1 VTATRIDGTAAARQL
16 HDNLVGDVKAL
27 REQALVPGLATVL
40 VGDDYASQAYERRLQ
55 QLAEGVGCHYVS
67 ARLGNEAEQADL
79 LAVVGGLNADPRIS
93 GILVLR
99 PLQPHHCE
107 EDIFRMLDPGKD
119 IEAVHPLNAGLLEL
133 GRPRFVPSTPA
144 SCFYLLDHHLRL
156 SGLDAEAFYARSCV
170 VVLGRSNNVGKP
182 SSLLGMQRG
191 ATVVS
196 CDVNTSKAGRL
207 REFTRQADVL
217 VVAVG
222 VPGLI
227 QPADVKNGAVVI
239 DVGINAVA
247 GPDGRTRLVGDV
259 DPSVAGVAGALSP
272 VPGGVGPITDVWL
285 LHNTVLAA
293 TLRAGAER
301 DDPTLSGRP
310 AWAAS
315 PYHSSELA

>member
-1 VTATRIDGTAAARQL
+1 MTAVLIDGNAAARDL
-16 HDNLVGDVKAL
+16 NDELVREVKLLAERSL
-27 REQALVPGLATVL
+27 TPGLATVL
-40 VGDDYASQAYERRLQ
+40 VGSNYASLAYERRLQ

-67 ARLGNEAEQADL
+67 ARLEAGAEQADL

-99 PLQPHHCE
+99 PLQPHHSE

-156 SGLDAEAFYARSCV
+156 AGIDAASFYAASCM

-182 SSLLGMQRG
+182 ASLLGMQRG

-196 CDVNTSKAGRL
+196 CDINTSKAGRL

-222 VPGLI
+222 SPGLI
-227 QPADVKNGAVVI
+227 TVEDVREGAIVI
-239 DVGINAVA
+239 DVGINPVVGA
-247 GPDGRTRLVGDV
+247 DGRTRLVGDV
-259 DPSVAGVAGALSP
+259 APAVAERAGALSP

-285 LHNTVLAA
+285 LRNTVLAA

-301 DDPTLSGRP
+301 GDPTL
-310 AWAAS
+310 AAS
-315 PYHSSELA
+315 SQWSAPSW

>member
-1 VTATRIDGTAAARQL
+1 MSAILIDGAAAAREL
-16 HDNLVGDVKAL
+16 HVALEREVKAL
-27 REQALVPGLATVL
+27 RDSHVAPGLATVL
-40 VGDDYASQAYERRLQ
+40 VGDDYASLAYERRVRM
-55 QLAEGVGCHYVS
+55 LAESVGCYYVS
-67 ARLGNEAEQADL
+67 ARLDVDAEQADL

-99 PLQPHHCE
+99 PLQPHHSE
-107 EDIFRMLDPGKD
+107 AEIFQTLDPAKD

-133 GRPRFVPSTPA
+133 GRPRFIPSTPA
-144 SCFYLLDHHLRL
+144 SCFYLLDQHLERT
-156 SGLDAEAFYARSCV
+156 GADASAFYARSCI

-182 SSLLGMQRG
+182 ASLLGMQRG

-196 CDVNTSKAGRL
+196 CDVNTSRAGRL

-227 QPADVKNGAVVI
+227 GPDDVKQGAVVI
-239 DVGINAVA
+239 DVGINPVSGA
-247 GPDGRTRLVGDV
+247 DGRTRMVGDV
-259 DPSVAGVAGALSP
+259 QPDVLSRASAMTP

-293 TLRAGAER
+293 QLRAGAER
-301 DDPTLSGRP
+301 GDPSRGPTLAWDTDPTR
-310 AWAAS
+310 
-315 PYHSSELA
+315 